1 MNMRTFRNMLASVFL
16 GAATAAMI
24 TMPAFAIDSDI
35 VIIHTNDTHCGIEEN
50 LGFEGVAAY
59 EKQMKALTPYVTLV
73 DAGDA
78 IQGAPVGT
86 LSEGGYIVSLM
97 NEAGYDFA
105 IPGNHEFDYGMSRFL
120 KLSSNLECGY
130 YSCNLIKGPSG
141 EQVFKPYKMINY
153 DDVAVA
159 YVGVTTPESI
169 TKSNPT
175 NFQDGRGKYIYSL
188 CEDTTGD
195 ALYSQV
201 QEAVDAARAEGATFV
216 ILVGHLGNEGTTE
229 RWTSRSVI
237 ANTNGIDA
245 VIDGHSHETFIDRVP
260 NKDGLLIPMAQT
272 GTKFANIG
280 KITITPSKQIKMELV
295 STVVGEDGKPAEDSE
310 METLIGKIKS
320 QYEASLKTILGRT
333 DVDLTAND
341 PDTNLRAVRK
351 AETNLGDFCADAYR
365 TLLGADIGIM
375 NGGGIRSSIKAGDI
389 TYEDALNVYPFG
401 NMVCMVEATGQQVKD
416 ALEMGASL
424 YPEES
429 GGFIHVSGL
438 TYTIDSSIPSSVQ
451 TDERKNFTGVAGQ
464 YRVNDIFVGGE
475 PIDLE
480 KTYTVASH
488 NYWLKSGGDGMSM
501 FLDCPVVR
509 DDIMVDVDTITTYI
523 LEHLDGTVGAE
534 YADPHGQG
542 RITIK

>member
-1 MNMRTFRNMLASVFL
+1 MM
-16 GAATAAMI
+16 
-24 TMPAFAIDSDI
+24 TMPVFAIDSDI

-86 LSEGGYIVSLM
+86 LSEGGYIISLM
-97 NEAGYDFA
+97 NQAGYDFA

-120 KLSSNLECGY
+120 KLSTGLDCGY
-130 YSCNLIKGPSG
+130 YSCNLVKGPSMQ
-141 EQVFKPYKMINY
+141 QVFKPYKIINY

-175 NFQDGRGKYIYSL
+175 NFQNTTGGYIYSL
-188 CEDTTGD
+188 CEDTDGQM
-195 ALYSQV
+195 LYRQV
-201 QEAVDAARAEGATFV
+201 QEAVDAARAEGADFV
-216 ILVGHLGNEGTTE
+216 ILVGHLGNEGVTE
-229 RWTSRSVI
+229 KWTSKSII
-237 ANTNGIDA
+237 ANTNGINA
-245 VIDGHSHETFIDRVP
+245 VIDGHSHETFTEQAP
-260 NKDGLLIPMAQT
+260 NKDGVLIPVAQT

-280 KITITPSKQIKMELV
+280 KITITPSKEIRMELV
-295 STVVGEDGKPAEDSE
+295 DAVTAQDGGAASDDDMKD
-310 METLIGKIKS
+310 LIAKIKS
-320 QYEASLKTILGRT
+320 QYEASLKTVLGRT
-333 DVDLTAND
+333 NVKLTSTN
-341 PDTNLRAVRK
+341 PDTNQRAVRNS
-351 AETNLGDFCADAYR
+351 ETNLGDFCADAFR
-365 TLLGADIGIM
+365 VLLGTDIGIM
-375 NGGGIRSSIKAGDI
+375 NGGGIRGSIDAGDI

-401 NMVCMVEATGQQVKD
+401 NMICAVEATGQQIKD

-429 GGFIHVSGL
+429 GGFIHASGL
-438 TYTIDSSIPSSVQ
+438 TYTIDSSVPSSVR
-451 TDERKNFTGVAGQ
+451 TDERRNFTGVAGE
-464 YRVNDIFVGGE
+464 YRVKDISVNGE

-501 FLDCPVVR
+501 FVNCPVVR
-509 DDIMVDVDTITTYI
+509 DDVMVDVDTITTYI
-523 LEHLDGTVGAE
+523 QDHLGGVVWEE
-534 YADPHGQG
+534 YSNPHGQG

>member
-1 MNMRTFRNMLASVFL
+1 MRTMRNMLTSAFL
-16 GAATAAMI
+16 GIAAASLI
-24 TMPAFAIDSDI
+24 TIPAFAIDSDI

-59 EKQMKALTPYVTLV
+59 EKQMKAITPYVTLV

-86 LSEGGYIVSLM
+86 LSEGGYIVSMM

-120 KLSSNLECGY
+120 RLSSQLDCGY
-130 YSCNLIKGPSG
+130 YSCNLVKGPSKQ
-141 EQVFKPYKMINY
+141 QVFKPYKMINY

-169 TKSNPT
+169 TKSNPA
-175 NFQDGRGKYIYSL
+175 NFQSGTGRYIYSL
-188 CEDTTGD
+188 CEDNDGT

-216 ILVGHLGNEGTTE
+216 ILVGHLGNEGVTKH
-229 RWTSRSVI
+229 WTSRSVI

-245 VIDGHSHETFIDRVP
+245 VIDGHSHETLVEKVP
-260 NKDGLLIPMAQT
+260 NKDGLLIPLTQT
-272 GTKFANIG
+272 GTKFANVG
-280 KITITPSKQIKMELV
+280 KITITPSKQIKTELV
-295 STVVGEDGKPAEDSE
+295 SSVTDESGEPARDSE
-310 METLIGKIKS
+310 MEDLIAKIKS
-320 QYEASLKTILGRT
+320 QYEASLKTVLGRT
-333 DVDLTAND
+333 NVELTAND
-341 PDTNLRAVRK
+341 PDTGLRAVRK

-375 NGGGIRSSIKAGDI
+375 NGGGIRGSISAGDI

-401 NMVCMVEATGQQVKD
+401 NMVCMVEATGQQIKD
-416 ALEMGASL
+416 SLEMAARF
-424 YPEES
+424 YPEEN
-429 GGFIHVSGL
+429 GGFIQTSGL
-438 TYTIDSSIPSSVQ
+438 TYTIDSSVPSSVQ
-451 TDERKNFTGVAGQ
+451 TDDRRNFVGVAGE
-464 YRVNDIFVGGE
+464 YRVKDILVDGE

-488 NYWLKSGGDGMSM
+488 NYWLKTGGDGMSM
-501 FLDCPVVR
+501 FVGCPVVR
-509 DDIMVDVDTITTYI
+509 DDVMVDVDTITTYI
-523 LEHLDGTVGAE
+523 LEHLDGTVDTG
-534 YADPHGQG
+534 YTDLRGQG

>member
-1 MNMRTFRNMLASVFL
+1 MRRFRNTMMSAFL
-16 GAATAAMI
+16 GTAAAMMM
-24 TMPAFAIDSDI
+24 TMPVFAIDSDI

-86 LSEGGYIVSLM
+86 LSEGGYIISLM
-97 NEAGYDFA
+97 NQAGYDFA

-120 KLSSNLECGY
+120 KLSTGLDCGY
-130 YSCNLIKGPSG
+130 YSCNLVKGPSMQ
-141 EQVFKPYKMINY
+141 QVFKPYKIINY

-175 NFQDGRGKYIYSL
+175 NFQNTTGGYIYSL
-188 CEDTTGD
+188 CEDTDGQM
-195 ALYSQV
+195 LYRQV
-201 QEAVDAARAEGATFV
+201 QEAVDAARAEGADFV
-216 ILVGHLGNEGTTE
+216 ILVGHLGNEGVTE
-229 RWTSRSVI
+229 KWTSKSII
-237 ANTNGIDA
+237 ANTNGINA
-245 VIDGHSHETFIDRVP
+245 VIDGHSHETFTEQAP
-260 NKDGLLIPMAQT
+260 NKDGVLIPVAQT

-280 KITITPSKQIKMELV
+280 KITITPSKEIRMELV
-295 STVVGEDGKPAEDSE
+295 DAVTAQDGGAASDDDMKD
-310 METLIGKIKS
+310 LIAKIKS
-320 QYEASLKTILGRT
+320 QYEASLKTVLGRT
-333 DVDLTAND
+333 NVKLTSTN
-341 PDTNLRAVRK
+341 PDTNQRAVRNS
-351 AETNLGDFCADAYR
+351 ETNLGDFCADAFR
-365 TLLGADIGIM
+365 VLLGTDIGIM
-375 NGGGIRSSIKAGDI
+375 NGGGIRGSIDAGDI

-401 NMVCMVEATGQQVKD
+401 NMICAVEATGQQIKD

-429 GGFIHVSGL
+429 GGFIHASGL
-438 TYTIDSSIPSSVQ
+438 TYTIDSSVPSSVR
-451 TDERKNFTGVAGQ
+451 TDERRNFTGVAGE
-464 YRVNDIFVGGE
+464 YRVKDISVNGE

-501 FLDCPVVR
+501 FVNCPVVR
-509 DDIMVDVDTITTYI
+509 DDVMVDVDTITTYI
-523 LEHLDGTVGAE
+523 QDHLGGVVGEE
-534 YADPHGQG
+534 YSNPHGQG

>member
-1 MNMRTFRNMLASVFL
+1 MMSALI
-16 GAATAAMI
+16 GAAAAVMMTI
-24 TMPAFAIDSDI
+24 PTFAIDSDI

-86 LSEGGYIVSLM
+86 LSEGGYIISLM
-97 NEAGYDFA
+97 NQAGYDFA

-120 KLSSNLECGY
+120 KLSTTLDCGY
-130 YSCNLIKGPSG
+130 YSCNLVKGPSK
-141 EQVFKPYKMINY
+141 QLVFKPYKIINY
-153 DDVAVA
+153 DDVSVA

-175 NFQDGRGKYIYSL
+175 NFQNGTGGYIYSL
-188 CEDTTGD
+188 CEDADGQS
-195 ALYSQV
+195 LYRQV
-201 QEAVDAARAEGATFV
+201 QDAVDAARSEGANFV
-216 ILVGHLGNEGTTE
+216 ILVGHLGNEGVTE
-229 RWTSRSVI
+229 KWTSKSVI

-245 VIDGHSHETFIDRVP
+245 VIDGHSHETFTERVP
-260 NKDGLLIPMAQT
+260 NKDGALVPLAQT

-280 KITITPSKQIKMELV
+280 KITITPSKEIRLELV
-295 STVVGEDGKPAEDSE
+295 DAVTAQDGTAASDPE
-310 METLIGKIKS
+310 MKDLITRIKS
-320 QYEASLKTILGRT
+320 QYEASLKTVLGHT
-333 DVDLTAND
+333 DVKLTSTN
-341 PDTNLRAVRK
+341 PDTNLRAVRN
-351 AETNLGDFCADAYR
+351 AETNLGDFCADAFR
-365 TLLGADIGIM
+365 VLLGTDIGIM
-375 NGGGIRSSIKAGDI
+375 NGGGIRGSIDAGDI

-401 NMVCMVEATGQQVKD
+401 NMICAVEATGQQIKD
-416 ALEMGASL
+416 ALEMGVSL

-429 GGFIHVSGL
+429 GGFIHASGL
-438 TYTIDSSIPSSVQ
+438 TYTIDSSIPSSVR
-451 TDERKNFTGVAGQ
+451 TDERRNFTGVAGE
-464 YRVNDIFVGGE
+464 YRVKDILVNGE

-501 FLDCPVVR
+501 FVNCPVVR
-509 DDIMVDVDTITTYI
+509 DDVMVDVDTITTYI
-523 LEHLDGTVGAE
+523 QDHLGGVVGEE
-534 YADPHGQG
+534 YGNPQGPG